1 MHHFHNNIN
10 KKGGNRRSFF
20 LGISVS
26 LYMGLPEEIQ
36 RRRTFAIISHPDAGK
51 TTLTEKFLLYGGAV
65 QLAGTVTAR
74 KNQRQSTSDWMELE
88 RKRGISIS
96 STVLQFDYNDFH
108 INLLDT
114 PGHQD
119 FSEDTYRVLTAVD
132 AVVMVIDA
140 AKGIEKQT
148 RKLFEVC
155 RLRQIPIFTF
165 INKLDRPT
173 KEPLALLDELE
184 HVLNIG
190 AVPMNWPLG
199 TGFEFRGV
207 FDRQEKQV
215 HLFEFTVGGSYRAP
229 VQISHLTDPIVSERL
244 NDSAHKKLLEDLEML
259 DLAGEQFDAGAV
271 LEGKMTPVFFGSA
284 RNNFGV
290 QLLLDG
296 FLEHAGPPRPRSSR
310 GKIIPLDQQAFSGF
324 IFKIQANM
332 DPRHRDRIAFVRI
345 CSGKFV
351 RDMMVTHSRTGK
363 KVRLSNSN
371 KLFGRERET
380 IDVAYAGDIVGFVGQ
395 SSFGIG
401 DTLAEQEEIL
411 YDEIPHF
418 PPESFAILNNPNPSD
433 FKRFREGLDQLLQE
447 GVVQGFYPVH
457 SGQRIPIL
465 AAVGPL
471 QFEVVQY
478 RLQSEYGAESR
489 LEQTDWKFLRWVD
502 PTIDRE
508 LLSPRVLPTG
518 SVLAEN
524 SEGKPVILFT
534 GEWALNFFMEKN
546 PSIALS
552 ELPARNGAAI
562 RT

>member
-1 MHHFHNNIN
+1 
-10 KKGGNRRSFF
+10 
-20 LGISVS
+20 
-26 LYMGLPEEIQ
+26 MGLREEIE

-74 KNQRQSTSDWMELE
+74 RNQRQSTSDWMELE

-96 STVLQFDYNDFH
+96 STVLQFDYSGYR

-140 AKGIEKQT
+140 AKGIERQT

-155 RLRQIPIFTF
+155 RRREIPIFTF
-165 INKLDRPT
+165 MNKLDRPT
-173 KEPLALLDELE
+173 KDPLALLDELE

-199 TGFEFRGV
+199 TGFQFRGV
-207 FDRQEKQV
+207 FDRLDKQV
-215 HLFEFTVGGSYRAP
+215 HLFEFTAGGAFRSP
-229 VQISHLTDPIVSERL
+229 VQISSLSDPIVCERL
-244 NDSAHKKLLEDLEML
+244 DEESHRKLLEDLEML
-259 DLAGEQFDAGAV
+259 ELAGEKFDPDAV
-271 LEGKMTPVFFGSA
+271 LAGKMTPVFFGSA

-296 FLEHAGPPRPRSSR
+296 FLQYSGTPRPRASR
-310 GKIIPLDQQAFSGF
+310 GKMIPLDQETFSGF

-332 DPRHRDRIAFVRI
+332 DPRHRDRIAFVRV
-345 CSGKFV
+345 CSGRFT
-351 RDMMVTHSRTGK
+351 RDMMVSHSRSEK

-380 IDVAYAGDIVGFVGQ
+380 VDEAFAGDIVGFVGQ

-401 DTLAEQEEIL
+401 DTLSEDEGIL

-418 PPESFAILNNPNPSD
+418 PPESFAILNNPNPANY
-433 FKRFREGLDQLLQE
+433 KRFREGLDQLLQE
-447 GVVQGFYPVH
+447 GVVQGFYPTH
-457 SGQRIPIL
+457 SGQKVPIL

-489 LEQTDWKFLRWVD
+489 LEQTEWKFLRWVD
-502 PTIDRE
+502 PAIDRE
-508 LLSPRVLPTG
+508 LVSLRVLPTG

-524 SEGKPVILFT
+524 SEGYPVILFT
-534 GEWALNFFMEKN
+534 GDWALNFFLEKN
-546 PSIALS
+546 PGVTLS
-552 ELPARNGAAI
+552 ELPFTSSVGRANK
-562 RT
+562 